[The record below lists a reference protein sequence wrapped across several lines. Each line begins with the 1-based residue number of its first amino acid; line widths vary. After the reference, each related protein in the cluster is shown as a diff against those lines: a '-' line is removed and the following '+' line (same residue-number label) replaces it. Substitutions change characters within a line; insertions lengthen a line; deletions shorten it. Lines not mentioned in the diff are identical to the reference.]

1 MGILARYLFHV
12 RGIARC
18 GQLPPQETSIHDL
31 PRRLLQSWALIL
43 PKTKLTPLLTPLL
56 SSMLTSLVIP
66 LVVLVI
72 YPGWANADQAEFDI
86 VAPPACLN
94 NKGEAVVFR
103 DVKNQGPQ
111 SAAGMANRDENGV
124 PVVYRFNYHTSP
136 QALQR
141 FIDLHE
147 CAHHQTGDVD
157 LPHPPRNS
165 QAHLMNESIADCIAA
180 LRIRDEFDDGQDI
193 MAAASAELR
202 SAMQAIGFPDIT
214 VESRISNITNCF
226 QKAETATAFTDGV
239 LEHRGLK

>member
-1 MGILARYLFHV
+1 MDILTRDLPQQQDVRCFKHRIPVDASAHDLTPALMISGVMSPKIILA
-12 RGIARC
+12 
-18 GQLPPQETSIHDL
+18 
-31 PRRLLQSWALIL
+31 LLLIL
-43 PKTKLTPLLTPLL
+43 
-56 SSMLTSLVIP
+56 I
-66 LVVLVI
+66 VL
-72 YPGWANADQAEFDI
+72 PAGANADLPVFEI

-94 NKGEAVVFR
+94 YKGEAVVFR
-103 DVKNQGPQ
+103 DVKNAGPQ

-124 PVVYRFNYHTSP
+124 PVVYRFNYHHSP

-165 QAHLMNESIADCIAA
+165 QAHLMNESIADCIAT

-193 MAAASAELR
+193 MAAAVAELR
-202 SAMQAIGFPDIT
+202 AAMQAIGFHEIT
-214 VESRISNITNCF
+214 VESRVSNITNCF

-239 LEHRGLK
+239 LDHRKLK

>member
-1 MGILARYLFHV
+1 MDILTRDLPQQQGVRCFRHRIPVDARAHDLTPALMISGVMSPKIILA
-12 RGIARC
+12 
-18 GQLPPQETSIHDL
+18 
-31 PRRLLQSWALIL
+31 LLLIL
-43 PKTKLTPLLTPLL
+43 I
-56 SSMLTSLVIP
+56 SF
-66 LVVLVI
+66 
-72 YPGWANADQAEFDI
+72 PGRANTDAFDI
-86 VAPPACLN
+86 VAPPACFN

-103 DVKNQGPQ
+103 DVKNAGPK

-124 PVVYRFNYHTSP
+124 PVVYRFNYHHSP

-165 QAHLMNESIADCIAA
+165 QAHLMNESIADCIAT

-193 MAAASAELR
+193 LASAIAELTA
-202 SAMQAIGFPDIT
+202 AMQAIGFPEIT

-239 LEHRGLK
+239 LEYRELK

>member
-1 MGILARYLFHV
+1 MDILTRDLPQQQDVRCFRHRIPVDARAHDLTPTLMISGVMSPKIILA
-12 RGIARC
+12 
-18 GQLPPQETSIHDL
+18 
-31 PRRLLQSWALIL
+31 LLLIL
-43 PKTKLTPLLTPLL
+43 I
-56 SSMLTSLVIP
+56 SF
-66 LVVLVI
+66 
-72 YPGWANADQAEFDI
+72 PGRANTDVFDI

-103 DVKNQGPQ
+103 DVKNAGPK

-124 PVVYRFNYHTSP
+124 PVVYRFNYHHSP

-165 QAHLMNESIADCIAA
+165 QAHLMNESIADCIAT

-193 MAAASAELR
+193 MAAAVAELR
-202 SAMQAIGFPDIT
+202 AAMQAIGFPEIT
-214 VESRISNITNCF
+214 VESRVSNITNCF

-239 LEHRGLK
+239 LEHRELK